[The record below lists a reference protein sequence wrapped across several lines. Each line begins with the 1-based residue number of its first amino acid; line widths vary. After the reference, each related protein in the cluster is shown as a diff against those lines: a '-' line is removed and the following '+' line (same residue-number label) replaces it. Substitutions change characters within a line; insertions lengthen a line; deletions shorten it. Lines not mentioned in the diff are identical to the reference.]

1 MSISKEAVQA
11 ALRAIKDPATGKD
24 VLEAG
29 VVKALNADGDTLR
42 YVMEVEPERATAM
55 QAVKD
60 AVDTALEALPG
71 VGSVAGV
78 MTAHTPEKAPP
89 NLKAAQGGGKP
100 APEPPKKIP
109 GVDRMIAIASGKGG
123 VGKSTVT
130 SNLAAALAAEGRR
143 VGILDADI
151 YGPSMPR
158 MMGAKGMPES
168 PDGRRMIPAEQHG
181 VKVISMGL
189 MMRED
194 EAVVWRGPMLMSA
207 LMQMLQQVEWGEL
220 DILLL
225 DLPPGTGDVQITL
238 AQKTALNAAIIV
250 STPQDVALLDAR
262 KGISMFRKVG
272 TPIMGMI
279 ENMSTHVCTKCG
291 HEEHL
296 FGHGGVAEEAR
307 RQGAPLLGEIPLGL
321 AVREGGDSGVP
332 VVVGAPDSPQAQS
345 FRKIAQDMIAA
356 GHA

>member
-1 MSISKEAVQA
+1 MGISKEAIQA
-11 ALRAIKDPATGKD
+11 ALQAIKDPATGKD
-24 VLEAG
+24 VLAAG
-29 VVKALNADGDTLR
+29 IVRALNVDGTTLR
-42 YVMEVEPERATAM
+42 YVMEVEADRATAM

-60 AVDTALEALPG
+60 SVDTALRGIDG
-71 VGSVAGV
+71 VGEVAGV

-89 NLKAAQGGGKP
+89 SLKPAQGGAKP
-100 APEPPKKIP
+100 KAEPPKRIP
-109 GVDRMIAIASGKGG
+109 GVDRMIAVASGKGG

-130 SNLAAALAAEGRR
+130 SNLAAALAAEGRK

-151 YGPSMPR
+151 YGPSQPR
-158 MMGAKGMPES
+158 MMGAKGMPDS
-168 PDGRRMIPAEQHG
+168 PDGRKMIPAEQHG

-194 EAVVWRGPMLMSA
+194 DAVVWRGPMLMSA
-207 LMQMLQQVEWGEL
+207 LMQMLGQVEWGEL

-238 AQKTALNAAIIV
+238 AQKAALNAAIIV
-250 STPQDVALLDAR
+250 STPQDIALLDAR

-272 TPIMGMI
+272 VPILGMI
-279 ENMSTHVCTKCG
+279 ENMSTHVCSKCG
-291 HEEHL
+291 HEEHI

-307 RQGAPLLGEIPLGL
+307 RQGAPLMGEIPLGL
-321 AVREGGDSGVP
+321 AVREAGDKGVP
-332 VVVGAPDSPQAQS
+332 VVISDPDSLQAQA

-356 GHA
+356 EYA

>member
-1 MSISKEAVQA
+1 MGISKEAITAGLAQV
-11 ALRAIKDPATGKD
+11 KDPATGQD
-24 VLEAG
+24 VLTAG
-29 VVKALNADGDTLR
+29 VVKALNIDGGTVR
-42 YVMEVEPERATAM
+42 YVMEVEADRAAAM
-55 QAVKD
+55 QPVKEVVDATIRAV
-60 AVDTALEALPG
+60 AG
-71 VGSVAGV
+71 VETVAGV
-78 MTAHTPEKAPP
+78 MTAHAAEKAPP
-89 NLKAAQGGGKP
+89 SLKPAQGGAKP
-100 APEPPKKIP
+100 KPEPPKKIA

-130 SNLAAALAAEGRR
+130 SNLAAALAAEGRK

-151 YGPSMPR
+151 YGPSQPR
-158 MMGAKGMPES
+158 MMGAKGMPDS

-207 LMQMLQQVEWGEL
+207 LMQMLGQVEWGEL

-238 AQKTALNAAIIV
+238 AQKAALNAAIIV
-250 STPQDVALLDAR
+250 STPQDIALLDAR

-272 TPIMGMI
+272 VPIMGMI
-279 ENMSTHVCTKCG
+279 ENMSTHICSKCG
-291 HEEHL
+291 HEEHI

-307 RQGAPLLGEIPLGL
+307 RQGAPLMGEIPLGL
-321 AVREGGDSGVP
+321 AVREAGDKGVP
-332 VVVGAPDSPQAQS
+332 VVISHPQSPQAEA
-345 FRKIAQDMIAA
+345 FRKIARDMIAA
-356 GHA
+356 EYA